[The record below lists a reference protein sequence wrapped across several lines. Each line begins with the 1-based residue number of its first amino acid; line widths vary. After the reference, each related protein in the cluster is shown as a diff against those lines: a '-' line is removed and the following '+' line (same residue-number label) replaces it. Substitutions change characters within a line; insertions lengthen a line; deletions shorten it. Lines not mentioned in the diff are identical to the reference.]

1 MRQATPF
8 KPIALVVEDDEMQ
21 RELVALLLEECDM
34 GVIQC
39 ESAETALV
47 VLDKLGTSL
56 SMLYADVNLSG
67 EMNGVDLAHIATK
80 EYPDIATKE
89 YPDIATKEYPD
100 IHVVVASGKALP
112 KDLPHQALFMPKP
125 WLTLDLLREAERS
138 QAAH

>member
-1 MRQATPF
+1 MEQATPF
-8 KPIALVVEDDEMQ
+8 KPIALVVEDDQIQ

-39 ESAETALV
+39 ESAETALE

-56 SMLYADVNLSG
+56 SMLYTDVNLSG
-67 EMNGVDLAHIATK
+67 SMNGVDLAHIATK
-80 EYPDIATKE
+80 D
-89 YPDIATKEYPD
+89 YPD
-100 IHVVVASGKALP
+100 IHVVVTSGKALP

-138 QAAH
+138 QIAH

>member
-1 MRQATPF
+1 MEQATPF
-8 KPIALVVEDDEMQ
+8 KPIALVVEDDQIQ

-39 ESAETALV
+39 ESAETALE

-56 SMLYADVNLSG
+56 SMLYTDVNLSG
-67 EMNGVDLAHIATK
+67 SMNGVDLARIATK
-80 EYPDIATKE
+80 D
-89 YPDIATKEYPD
+89 YPD
-100 IHVVVASGKALP
+100 IHVVVTSGKALP

-138 QAAH
+138 QIAH